1 IECAV
6 LAVCGWEDSY
16 SSAVGRLLAGLSAP
30 KRAIMGPWTHSY
42 PCRGDPGPR
51 IGYLQEALR
60 WWKYWLA
67 GEDTGIMDEPLY
79 RVWIHSEERPRPW
92 YKDHA
97 GSWAAE
103 EAWPSPRIDWR
114 EYHLNASGLELTAK
128 AGRDM
133 AVCSPATAGTDYGRW
148 GGYGGESPDLAIDQR
163 REDGQSLCFDT
174 APLDAD
180 LTLLGAPELNLEL
193 MVDSPKVNLAVR
205 LCDVYPDGTSAVV
218 TYGVLNLSH
227 RNSHE
232 SPKDCPVGKS
242 FKATIKLHD
251 FARTIP
257 KGHRLR
263 LAIQT
268 QFWFVLWPQPDL
280 ATATVQSGTSRLRLP
295 VRPPSP
301 LDRKVRF
308 ERPEIAP
315 PVPSTELFA
324 GRAEKHVEDDLGTGV
339 RTIRLLND
347 AGTMRLDDR
356 DIVTASSSR
365 DTFTIHP
372 ADPLSAKLVSE
383 YRWSMVSGEADTE
396 ARSHTEFSADRQ
408 NFYLTWR
415 IEALESG
422 RIIHSKQETR
432 KIPRDFC

>member
-1 IECAV
+1 
-6 LAVCGWEDSY
+6 
-16 SSAVGRLLAGLSAP
+16 
-30 KRAIMGPWTHSY
+30 MGPWTHSY

-60 WWKYWLA
+60 WWQYWLA
-67 GEDTGIMDEPLY
+67 GEATDIMNEPLF
-79 RVWIHSEERPRPW
+79 RVWIHGEERPRPW

-114 EYHLNASGLELTAK
+114 VFHLNANGLESTAK
-128 AGRDM
+128 VGRDM
-133 AVCSPATAGTDYGRW
+133 SICSPATAGTDYGRW

-174 APLDAD
+174 APLEDD

-205 LCDVYPDGTSAVV
+205 LCDVYPDGTSAVM

-227 RNSHE
+227 RDSHE
-232 SPKDCPVGKS
+232 FPEPARRRALHGDDQAQRLCPHHPEGPSHSPGDP
-242 FKATIKLHD
+242 D
-251 FARTIP
+251 
-257 KGHRLR
+257 
-263 LAIQT
+263 AIL
-268 QFWFVLWPQPDL
+268 VCAWPQPDL
-280 ATATVQSGTSRLRLP
+280 ATITVKSGASRLCLP

-308 ERPEIAP
+308 ERPEISPPAP
-315 PVPSTELFA
+315 SRELIA
-324 GRAEKHVEDDLGTGV
+324 GRAEKHVEDDLGTGI
-339 RTIRLLND
+339 RTIRLVND
-347 AGTMRLDDR
+347 SGTLRLDDR
-356 DIVTASSSR
+356 AIVTASSSS

-372 ADPLSAKLVSE
+372 DDPLSAKLVSE
-383 YRWSMVSGEADTE
+383 YRWSMRSGEADTE
-396 ARSHTEFSADRQ
+396 TRSRTEFSADRE

-415 IEALESG
+415 VEALEAG
-422 RIIHSKQETR
+422 RIIHTKQATR
-432 KIPRDFC
+432 KFPRDFC